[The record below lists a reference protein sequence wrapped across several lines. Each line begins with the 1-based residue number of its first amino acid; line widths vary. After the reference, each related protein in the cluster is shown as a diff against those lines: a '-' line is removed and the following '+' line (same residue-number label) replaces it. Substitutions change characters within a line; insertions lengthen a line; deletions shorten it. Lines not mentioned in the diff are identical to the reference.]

1 MVQRFRCAT
10 VMIMHGQE
18 SGDYEGE
25 MRSDPE
31 GDWVMLSTYQNETAR
46 LRSEIARL
54 KKHVTALQEQ
64 RDSLW
69 TNLYNIE
76 S

>member
-10 VMIMHGQE
+10 VMIIHGQD

-46 LRSEIARL
+46 LRAEIDRL
-54 KKHVTALQEQ
+54 KKHVAVLQKQ
-64 RDSLW
+64 CDSLW
-69 TNLYNIE
+69 VNLYNIE